1 MRLKSLALGAFP
13 AGAPGGAGVA
23 DDPAEAVV
31 AAAAVVGAAVVG
43 AAVVAAAVVA
53 AAVVAAAVVAAVE
66 LGGTISRANALGA
79 SAAKRKPATTRC
91 VGRSTGRATAALLLA
106 PRAELIMVATV
117 TTTAAAVAGRPMR

>member
-1 MRLKSLALGAFP
+1 
-13 AGAPGGAGVA
+13 
-23 DDPAEAVV
+23 
-31 AAAAVVGAAVVG
+31 
-43 AAVVAAAVVA
+43 
-53 AAVVAAAVVAAVE
+53 VAAAVVAAVE

-79 SAAKRKPATTRC
+79 SAAKRKPATTPC

>member
-31 AAAAVVGAAVVG
+31 AAAAVVGK
-43 AAVVAAAVVA
+43 AVVA

-79 SAAKRKPATTRC
+79 SAAKRKPATTPC

>member
-31 AAAAVVGAAVVG
+31 AAAAVVGAAVV
-43 AAVVAAAVVA
+43 
-53 AAVVAAAVVAAVE
+53 AAAVVAAVE

-79 SAAKRKPATTRC
+79 SAAKRKPATTPC